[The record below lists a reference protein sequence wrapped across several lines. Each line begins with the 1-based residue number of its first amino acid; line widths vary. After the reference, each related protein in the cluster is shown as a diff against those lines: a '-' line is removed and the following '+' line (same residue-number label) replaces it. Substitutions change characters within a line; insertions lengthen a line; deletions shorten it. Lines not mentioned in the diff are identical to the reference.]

1 MSAVG
6 VGGLPYP
13 TPLPSDASTGFLERL
28 RGILRAGQGTG
39 REREVDALALLKTV
53 FIFNLW
59 TTCV

>member
-13 TPLPSDASTGFLERL
+13 TPLPSDGSTGFLERL

-39 REREVDALALLKTV
+39 REPRGRQGGILKTV

-59 TTCV
+59 ITCG

>member
-1 MSAVG
+1 MSAFG

-13 TPLPSDASTGFLERL
+13 TPLPSDASTGFLKRL
-28 RGILRAGQGTG
+28 RGILRAGRATG

-59 TTCV
+59 ITCG